1 MSLLQDWAELARAT
15 IRSLKR
21 EDVKRL
27 YSQEWKEA
35 KAKLVSGH
43 REEIEGERKRWK
55 RLLRTTNAVIYGL
68 AQRLA
73 PARRVLFLLAL
84 VLMVM
89 SLFRFK
95 VGRDVYDLSGTRYTA
110 FFLVSV
116 LLAMELVDKIQF
128 RDELEL
134 ARELQADLIPKTLPG
149 STAFDLGAY
158 NRIANLVGGDVY
170 DFVPLSDG
178 RLAVLFGDASGHGMA
193 AGLIMA
199 VAHAGFR
206 TQLDA
211 DPSAAAMMAALNR
224 LLCRTG
230 GPRSFLSCVYLLLS
244 ADGSFSATVAGHP
257 PVLQIDPRGSI
268 RQRFGKGSY
277 PLGIKSSLTWDAE
290 GGSLSPGETLLL
302 YSDGLVEARNAAEK
316 EFAEERVEGVVR
328 LYAGS
333 SASELT
339 AALAAEVAAFCGQEP
354 PEDDVSIAAI
364 KRRVA
369 AALPPPR
376 KDHDEPQQA

>member
-1 MSLLQDWAELARAT
+1 MPVLQDWAELARAT

-110 FFLVSV
+110 FFLMSV

-128 RDELEL
+128 RDEL
-134 ARELQADLIPKTLPG
+134 
-149 STAFDLGAY
+149 S
-158 NRIANLVGGDVY
+158 
-170 DFVPLSDG
+170 
-178 RLAVLFGDASGHGMA
+178 
-193 AGLIMA
+193 
-199 VAHAGFR
+199 
-206 TQLDA
+206 
-211 DPSAAAMMAALNR
+211 
-224 LLCRTG
+224 
-230 GPRSFLSCVYLLLS
+230 
-244 ADGSFSATVAGHP
+244 
-257 PVLQIDPRGSI
+257 
-268 RQRFGKGSY
+268 
-277 PLGIKSSLTWDAE
+277 
-290 GGSLSPGETLLL
+290 
-302 YSDGLVEARNAAEK
+302 
-316 EFAEERVEGVVR
+316 
-328 LYAGS
+328 
-333 SASELT
+333 
-339 AALAAEVAAFCGQEP
+339 
-354 PEDDVSIAAI
+354 
-364 KRRVA
+364 
-369 AALPPPR
+369 
-376 KDHDEPQQA
+376 